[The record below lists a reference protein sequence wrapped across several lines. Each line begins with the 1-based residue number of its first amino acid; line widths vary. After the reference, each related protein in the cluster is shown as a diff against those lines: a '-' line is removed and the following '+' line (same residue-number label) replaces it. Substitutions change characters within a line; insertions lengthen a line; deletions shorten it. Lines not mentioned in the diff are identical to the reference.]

1 MDFAHLTDRIKHLGN
16 HGELTKED
24 EINILAC
31 LEIAEAS
38 PLSNAFKKPDFKP
51 VTDDMKDDNMKITQP
66 KYPERADDMVY

>member
-1 MDFAHLTDRIKHLGN
+1 MDFAHLKSVVQHKINTHEISQKDGTD
-16 HGELTKED
+16 
-24 EINILAC
+24 ILAC